1 MSIPVVA
8 IVGRPNVGKSSL
20 FNRFVGKRKAIVDKI
35 SGITRDRIYE
45 TIIWR
50 GRSFRLVDTGGII
63 LKDKER
69 LSSLILKQ
77 VEMAIDESS
86 LVLFLCDVK
95 DGLTLI
101 DWHIRE
107 LLQKIGRKVV
117 LAVNK
122 VDTDKDSLK
131 VLDFYELGLGEPY
144 AVSALHGLETGN
156 LLDKIVDSLGKSEI
170 EEEVQ
175 KVLESDR
182 IKIAIVGKPNVG
194 KSSFLNYLLKED
206 RVIVDAEP
214 GTTRDSIDTFF
225 EKDGTKFTIIDT
237 AGIRHKSKIKEVLD
251 VYSTSRS
258 LKSINHSDVSLVM
271 LDAVEVMTVED
282 LKIINIVEKEGK
294 GIIIIVNKW
303 DLVKDIRMEDYEK
316 AIRNRAAFLG
326 YVPVIFTSC
335 LTGRNVIKAIDLSAR
350 IFKNCSATIK
360 TAELN
365 EALQALQKS
374 RFSPFRS
381 GRTVKLY
388 YITQAG
394 LRPPKFLIF
403 VNDKKLVKPSYAKFI
418 ERHLRRSF
426 DWTGTPVNLEFRNS
440 RRG

>member
-1 MSIPVVA
+1 LSIPVVA

-77 VEMAIDESS
+77 VEMAIDESA

-95 DGLTLI
+95 DGLTPI
-101 DWHIRE
+101 DWHIRD
-107 LLQKIGRKVV
+107 LLQKKGGKIILV
-117 LAVNK
+117 VNK
-122 VDTDKDSLK
+122 VDTEGDSLK
-131 VLDFYELGLGEPY
+131 VLDFYELGLGEPCT
-144 AVSALHGLETGN
+144 VSALHGLETGN
-156 LLDKIVDSLGKSEI
+156 LLDKIVDSLGKSAI
-170 EEEVQ
+170 EGEV
-175 KVLESDR
+175 VESYR
-182 IKIAIVGKPNVG
+182 IKIAIVGRPNVG
-194 KSSFLNYLLKED
+194 KSSFLNYLLRED

-225 EKDGTKFTIIDT
+225 EKDGTKFIIIDT

-251 VYSTSRS
+251 VYSMSRS
-258 LKSINHSDVSLVM
+258 LESIRHSNVSLVM
-271 LDAVEVMTVED
+271 LDAVEGVTVED
-282 LKIINIVEKEGK
+282 LKIINIAEKEGK

-316 AIRNRAAFLG
+316 AIRKRAPFLG
-326 YVPVIFTSC
+326 YVPVLFTSC
-335 LTGRNVIKAIDLSAR
+335 LTGRNVIKAIDLSAC
-350 IFKNCSATIK
+350 IFKNCSTTIK

-365 EALQALQKS
+365 EVLQALQKS
-374 RFSPFRS
+374 RSSPFRS

-394 LRPPKFLIF
+394 IMPPKFLIF
-403 VNDKKLVKPSYAKFI
+403 VNNKKLAKPSYAKFI
-418 ERHLRRSF
+418 EHHLRRSF
-426 DWTGTPVNLEFRNS
+426 DFTGTPVRLGFRNS
-440 RRG
+440 RRE